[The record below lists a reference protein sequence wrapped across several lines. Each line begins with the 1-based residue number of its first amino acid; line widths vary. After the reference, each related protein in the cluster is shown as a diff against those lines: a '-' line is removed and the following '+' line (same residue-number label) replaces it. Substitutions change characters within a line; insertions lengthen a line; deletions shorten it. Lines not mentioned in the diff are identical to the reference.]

1 MVEKNRIELLNQE
14 TIDKIA
20 AGEVVER
27 PASVVKELA
36 ENSIDAG
43 SSAITVEIKDGGITL
58 IRITD
63 NGSGISKDEIQK
75 AFLRHST
82 SKIRKVEDLDGIRSL
97 GFRGEALSSISAVS
111 RVELLTKTK
120 DALTGVSYRIEG
132 GEEKELLEMGTPDGT
147 TFFVRQLF
155 YNTPARKKFLKSP
168 MTEGNYVFEVVEKLA
183 ISHPDIAFRLIS
195 NGSEKFATAGNGN
208 LKDVIYQIYGMEI
221 TKELIEVEEE
231 TPHFYVHGYIGT
243 PLINRGNRG
252 YESFFVNGRYI
263 KSQTLMRSAEA
274 GYEGFL
280 MQHQY
285 PFIILN
291 LDFSSHEVDVNVH
304 PTKQEVRFQNNDL
317 IAEDLKSIIS
327 HKLKTREDIS
337 TVPLTETSSKPTTI
351 EVVNGAEPFEVNH
364 LKDFQKKIEEQL
376 FKEQEEEKVFDYR
389 STYGD
394 IAIEKDHGF
403 LENVKPTRV
412 SVTMD
417 SISTS
422 ENEETAGQSSET
434 KSSLKPKFVQ
444 QTFLSEETVKEH
456 RIIGQVFDTYWMVE
470 FDDCLYL
477 IDQHAA
483 HEKVLF
489 ERTMERLHDKEMTS
503 QQISPPIIISLSD
516 SDKTLLFENA
526 DSFEKVG
533 YEFSSFGGNE
543 ISLTAIPDNL
553 YGIDAKELFLNTIA
567 SLSDIGRASS
577 SDLILEKV
585 ASMSCK
591 AAVKGHDHLS
601 RPEIE
606 TLISDLLTLDNPYH
620 CPHGRPTIVRM
631 THYELDKKFK
641 RIL

>member
-1 MVEKNRIELLNQE
+1 MVETKSIELLNRE

-27 PASVVKELA
+27 PASVVKELV
-36 ENSIDAG
+36 ENSIDAHA
-43 SSAITVEIKDGGITL
+43 SAITVEMKDGGITL
-58 IRITD
+58 LRVTD
-63 NGSGISKDEIQK
+63 NGDGIRHDEIQK

-82 SKIRKVEDLDGIRSL
+82 SKIRSVEDLDDIRSL

-111 RVELLTKTK
+111 RVELLTKKK
-120 DALTGVSYRIEG
+120 DELTGSSYRIEG
-132 GEEKELLEMGTPDGT
+132 GEEKEFSEMGTPDGT

-168 MTEGNYVFEVVEKLA
+168 MTEGNYVSEVVEKLA
-183 ISHPDIAFRLIS
+183 ISHPEVAFRLIS

-208 LKDVIYQIYGMEI
+208 LKDVIYQIYGRDI
-221 TKELIEVEEE
+221 TKELIEISDE
-231 TPHFYVHGYIGT
+231 TAHFHVHGYIGS

-252 YESFFVNGRYI
+252 YESFFVNGRYV
-263 KSQTLMRSAEA
+263 KSQTLMRSVEA

-285 PFIILN
+285 PFAILN

-304 PTKQEVRFQNNDL
+304 PTKQEVRFQNNDV
-317 IAEDLKSIIS
+317 IACDLKELVAF
-327 HKLKTREDIS
+327 KLKYREDIS
-337 TVPLTETSSKPTTI
+337 TVPLTEEKSEEKEDVAI
-351 EVVNGAEPFEVNH
+351 KGAEPFEVNH
-364 LKDFQKKIEEQL
+364 LADFKAQIEENIL
-376 FKEQEEEKVFDYR
+376 KDQEEDK
-389 STYGD
+389 
-394 IAIEKDHGF
+394 AIEITKAYQ
-403 LENVKPTRV
+403 
-412 SVTMD
+412 
-417 SISTS
+417 SISLDLEDNIKAEKT
-422 ENEETAGQSSET
+422 EMKQPTYEETIRTE
-434 KSSLKPKFVQ
+434 KPKFVQ
-444 QTFLSEETVKEH
+444 QTFLSEESVKQH
-456 RIIGQVFDTYWMVE
+456 RIIGQVFDTFWMVE
-470 FDDCLYL
+470 FDDCLYI

-489 ERTMERLHDKEMTS
+489 ERTMAKLKDKVMTS
-503 QQISPPIIISLSD
+503 QQISPPIIVSLSD
-516 SDKTLLFENA
+516 MDYTLLFENEE
-526 DSFEKVG
+526 SFKKVG
-533 YEFSSFGGNE
+533 YEFSSFGGKE
-543 ISLTAIPDNL
+543 VALTAIPDNL

-567 SLSDIGRASS
+567 SLSDLGRSSS

-606 TLISDLLTLDNPYH
+606 TLITDLLSLENPYH